1 MLVMQ
6 VEVKKKLFR
15 PKVICPEPLK
25 LSEFVLAAQEY
36 VAFQESLKVLFNPE
50 KVF

>member
-1 MLVMQ
+1 MQ
-6 VEVKKKLFR
+6 VEVKKQLFR
-15 PKVICPEPLK
+15 PKVIRPEPLN
-25 LSEFVLAAQEY
+25 LSELLLGAQEY